1 MDIVEDKDREK
12 DAWVCYLE
20 LVLAAW
26 WGRRPITKGCEV
38 SGENNRPQNK
48 PVSLKKRNNAT
59 LRDLRNILMQ
69 CDPRLDWI

>member
-1 MDIVEDKDREK
+1 M
-12 DAWVCYLE
+12 
-20 LVLAAW
+20 
-26 WGRRPITKGCEV
+26 

-69 CDPRLDWI
+69 CDPRLDIIVDKSGVKDCFGDSWKKWIKSEYALRYNVTV